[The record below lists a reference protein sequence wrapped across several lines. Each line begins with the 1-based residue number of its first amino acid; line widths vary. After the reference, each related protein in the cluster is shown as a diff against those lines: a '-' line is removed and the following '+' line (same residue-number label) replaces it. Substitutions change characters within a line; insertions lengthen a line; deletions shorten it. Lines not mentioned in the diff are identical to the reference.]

1 MITTH
6 NRHNIVGR
14 ILFPAIMLLII
25 FMAASC
31 KKIDKQYIN
40 AKPTAGN
47 FSGNTM
53 EYLQSQPGLYDSLL
67 FILNR
72 VPRLKD
78 SISKNEV
85 TVFAISNRSLSLAL
99 QNINQARHDSIPR
112 MGSISLASID
122 SAVLDTFL
130 CRYILQQKI
139 VSADIKDLAD
149 GLFFP
154 TINYVNRNDRD
165 TSYNMQLQ
173 FTRTS
178 ASGFVGGGPAAIIF
192 SDPKGS
198 IFQRY
203 WVRVNTIT
211 VDIKTN
217 NSIVHLLPPGHD
229 FGFGDE
235 FIRAVNFR

>member
-178 ASGFVGGGPAAIIF
+178 ASGFVGGRTGCHY
-192 SDPKGS
+192 
-198 IFQRY
+198 FQRSEGVY
-203 WVRVNTIT
+203 FST
-211 VDIKTN
+211 VLGQGQYN
-217 NSIVHLLPPGHD
+217 YG
-229 FGFGDE
+229 
-235 FIRAVNFR
+235 